1 MALNAV
7 KDVERKMKV
16 STPEGE
22 LNRDH
27 ACQIQNPGKDE
38 ILKQFEHL
46 QPPGR
51 RDSIPACPIQ
61 NLGKDEI
68 LKQFERLLPGR
79 GDSIPAYQIQNLGKD
94 EILKQS
100 ERLLPGRR
108 DSIPAIAK
116 STHLQWTAPEMVK
129 EDATLPI
136 LALESRHP
144 VPTRQGLD
152 EIQV

>member
-1 MALNAV
+1 MSDKERIAPANGLVMRQAPHINMALNAV

-16 STPEGE
+16 STLEGE

-38 ILKQFEHL
+38 ILKHFERL

-51 RDSIPACPIQ
+51 RDSIPACQIQ

-79 GDSIPAYQIQNLGKD
+79 
-94 EILKQS
+94 
-100 ERLLPGRR
+100 R

-116 STHLQWTAPEMVK
+116 RTHLQWTAPEMVK
-129 EDATLPI
+129 EDETLPI

-152 EIQV
+152 EIQVQ